1 LNIDNAL
8 NLFDKFEGDKFVQSL
23 IAQSNAKNILLEVK
37 ESEENFPNFT
47 EGLNERITSIAF
59 TYLSIGCALR
69 DKGGNS
75 EVASAAFEKAGDIL
89 HYIHSPKCVNHDNSN
104 FLLVISSLSFYLA
117 AQYSKSFIVIK
128 GVEGTSAFIN
138 LISYFL
144 KKDFNNLLGEINR
157 VQLSDDFKGS
167 SIVLLDDELE
177 QNSKYY
183 SAILS
188 KALNLILE
196 YIYSGE
202 ECYLTVAYN
211 YIDDIKEL
219 ASIDDDPVTWWIA
232 RLLLILIKT
241 FNQYSFWNVLPKL
254 IDSKLTDDY
263 VTQLAL
269 NSPPITEMFF
279 AQYNAVHAM
288 QNSSDIVLSLPT
300 SSGKTRI
307 AEVAILEALVNN
319 PSSKVLYLAPFRSLS
334 YEVEE
339 SMEKIFAPLGF
350 TTTFL
355 YGGGQYSKLDKAL
368 IENSNVIIATPEKA
382 KAIIRADEGIADGI
396 DLLII
401 DEGHLLG
408 AEERLIKIELFIEE
422 LKHHIKK
429 NNGKIVL
436 LSAVLPNTKDISRWI
451 SGNENHV
458 YKTDKTIANKRFGI
472 VKWTHSKNINIE
484 WLGEPKSFNQNF
496 VDKFL
501 PRKATTKFFPNDKNE
516 GIASVAFKMSK
527 LGTVLLFLAQ
537 ARYVVSNAK
546 RVLKAMGGAPK
557 KHVYQN
563 KNLIETFYLA
573 CHEAGVE
580 EIFKLAEYG
589 ILCHFGKLPTEV
601 RMLLEKI
608 MRSEKVKVILS
619 TTSLGQGVNI
629 GISTVIFADVFRDHQ
644 SGAKIDSKDF
654 WNIAGRAGRA
664 FSDIEG
670 KVLYCVDET
679 KWTCQRDLQ
688 LCSSYFDISKM
699 DHAQSGLLALMK
711 HIKSVAVKCNV
722 SFDMLLQL
730 VAEND
735 FSKLTNGSDDY
746 SSQSAALFDW
756 LDDTL
761 LAFNYKNNASI
772 SVDPSSWIDDAFRC
786 SLAYIQAE
794 KDTEVSPKQ
803 VIEFLKSRNKAV
815 IKMAGASENWEGI
828 VKSGVPLSSSAVL
841 NDSIDIIKEIIRLYT
856 DSDKSVISL
865 IEFSKRIENVIQ
877 KMPTASF
884 KHGFDNDNINKVREK
899 WFSATPLSVIA
910 GIKDGQKICVSYFS
924 MILPWAINAIVR
936 KLYDLGLDEEAK
948 VMEELAVY
956 SEIGVP
962 NMDASYIYLAGVRSR
977 ATALDL
983 SKVLN
988 GKIKGINKSKLVEL
1002 LDKHLKDIQLCCTEA
1017 TLRWVELFDVNL
1029 SKQKSEKNHQI
1040 NNFTLTNII
1049 TGGDLLN
1056 VRSFMSKVYLCSPD
1070 FEKKIKIE
1078 SSKEFPF
1085 DKVSNNPRVYF
1096 KCENNVWKMKVRG
1109 EVTSK

>member
-1 LNIDNAL
+1 MNIDRAL
-8 NLFDKFEGDKFVQSL
+8 ELFSEFERDSFVQNL
-23 IAQSNAKNILLEVK
+23 IAQSNAKNILLEVN

-47 EGLNERITSIAF
+47 EGLDERITSIAF
-59 TYLSIGCALR
+59 TYLSIGCAIR
-69 DKGGNS
+69 EKGETS
-75 EVASAAFEKAGDIL
+75 EVASTAFEKAGDIL
-89 HYIHSPKCVNHDNSN
+89 HYIHSPENNKHGNSN

-128 GVEGTSAFIN
+128 SVEGTSSFIN
-138 LISYFL
+138 LVSYFL
-144 KKDFNNLLGEINR
+144 KKDFDNLLNEINK
-157 VQLSDDFKGS
+157 VQLSDEFIDA
-167 SIVLLDDELE
+167 SIGLIEGELE
-177 QNSKYY
+177 KNSKYY

-196 YIYSGE
+196 YIYSGKE
-202 ECYLTVAYN
+202 DYLVLAYD
-211 YIDDIKEL
+211 YISDIKEL
-219 ASIDDDPVTWWIA
+219 SSIDDEPVTWWIA
-232 RLLLILIKT
+232 RLLLIQIKT
-241 FNQYSFWNVLPKL
+241 FKQYSFWNVLPKL

-269 NSPPITEMFF
+269 NNPPITEMFF
-279 AQYNAVHAM
+279 AQYNAVQAM

-307 AEVAILEALVNN
+307 AEIAILEALVNN

-339 SMEKIFAPLGF
+339 SMDNMFSPLGF
-350 TTTFL
+350 STTFL

-436 LSAVLPNTKDISRWI
+436 LSAVLPNAKDISKWI
-451 SGNENHV
+451 SGNENNI
-458 YKTDKTIANKRFGI
+458 YETDKTIANKRFGI
-472 VKWTHSKNINIE
+472 AKWNSSKNINIE

-496 VDKFL
+496 VEKFL
-501 PRKATTKFFPNDKNE
+501 PSNAKTKYFPNDKSE
-516 GIASVAFKMSK
+516 GIASVALKMSK
-527 LGTVLLFLAQ
+527 TGTVLLFTAQ
-537 ARYVVSNAK
+537 ARYVVSNARK
-546 RVLKAMGGAPK
+546 VLKAMGGAPK

-563 KNLIETFYLA
+563 KNIVETFNLA

-601 RMLLEKI
+601 RILLEQI
-608 MRSEKVKVILS
+608 MRTEKVKVILS

-629 GISTVIFADVFRDHQ
+629 GISTVIFADVFMDHQ
-644 SGAKIDSKDF
+644 SGARIDSKDF

-670 KVLYCVDET
+670 KVLYCIDET
-679 KWTCQRDLQ
+679 KLTSTRNLR

-699 DHAQSGLLALMK
+699 DHAQSGLLALIK
-711 HIKSVAVKCNV
+711 YLKSVAVKCNV
-722 SFDMLLQL
+722 SFDILLQL

-735 FSKLTNGSDDY
+735 FSKLVNGSEDY
-746 SSQSAALFDW
+746 CSNFEALFDW

-761 LAFNYKNNASI
+761 LAFDYKNNASVSI
-772 SVDPSSWIDDAFRC
+772 NPSSWIDDAFRC

-794 KDTEVSPKQ
+794 NDNEVSPEQ
-803 VIEFLKSRNKAV
+803 IIEFLKSRNKAV
-815 IKMAGASENWEGI
+815 IKMAGDSENWESI

-841 NDSIDIIKEIIRLYT
+841 NDSMGEIKEIILFYQG
-856 DSDKSVISL
+856 SDKSLISL
-865 IEFSKRIENVIQ
+865 IEFSKRIENLIQ

-884 KHGFDNDNINKVREK
+884 KHKFDDENINKVREK

-910 GIKDGQKICVSYFS
+910 DIEDGQEICVSYFS

-936 KLYDLGLDEEAK
+936 KLYDLDLDEEAK
-948 VMEELAVY
+948 LMEELAVY
-956 SEIGVP
+956 CEIGVP
-962 NMDASYIYLAGVRSR
+962 NMDAGYIYLAGIKSR

-983 SKVLN
+983 SKILN
-988 GKIKGINKSKLVEL
+988 GKIKAINKFQLVGL
-1002 LDKHLKDIQLCCTEA
+1002 LDKYSIDIQLCCSET
-1017 TLRWVELFDVNL
+1017 TCKWVELFNVNL
-1029 SKQKSEKNHQI
+1029 SKQKNKPIHKI
-1040 NNFTLTNII
+1040 NNFKLKQTVTNSNF
-1049 TGGDLLN
+1049 LS
-1056 VRSFMSKVYLCSPD
+1056 VRSFNGRHYLCTPD
-1070 FEKKIKIE
+1070 FEEKIGVI
-1078 SSKEFPF
+1078 SDNRFPF
-1085 DKVSNNPRVYF
+1085 ETASNNPRVYF
-1096 KCENNVWKMKVRG
+1096 KREKSVWKMKARG
-1109 EVTSK
+1109 E

>member
-1 LNIDNAL
+1 MNIDKAL
-8 NLFDKFEGDKFVQSL
+8 DLFSEFENDNFVQNL
-23 IAQSNAKNILLEVK
+23 IAQSNAKNILLEVN
-37 ESEENFPNFT
+37 EPEENFPNFT
-47 EGLNERITSIAF
+47 EGLDERITSIAF

-69 DKGGNS
+69 EKGENS
-75 EVASAAFEKAGDIL
+75 EVASAAFEKAGNVL
-89 HYIHSPKCVNHDNSN
+89 HYIHSPKSVNHNNSN

-117 AQYSKSFIVIK
+117 PQYSKSFIVIK
-128 GVEGTSAFIN
+128 DVEGTSPFIN
-138 LISYFL
+138 LVSYFL
-144 KKDFNNLLGEINR
+144 KKDFENLLGEINL
-157 VQLSDDFKGS
+157 VQFSDDFKAS
-167 SIVLLDDELE
+167 SIDLLDEELE

-196 YIYSGE
+196 YVYSGE
-202 ECYLTVAYN
+202 EDYLALAYN
-211 YIDDIKEL
+211 YICDIKDL
-219 ASIDDDPVTWWIA
+219 SSIDDEPVTWWIA
-232 RLLLILIKT
+232 RLLLIQIKT
-241 FNQYSFWNVLPKL
+241 FKQYSFWNVLPKL
-254 IDSKLTDDY
+254 IDSKLTYDY

-269 NSPPITEMFF
+269 NNPPITEMFF
-279 AQYNAVHAM
+279 AQYNAVQAM

-307 AEVAILEALVNN
+307 AEIAILEALVNN

-339 SMEKIFAPLGF
+339 SMDKMFSPLGF

-436 LSAVLPNTKDISRWI
+436 LSAVLPNTKDISKWI
-451 SGNENHV
+451 SGNENNI
-458 YKTDKTIANKRFGI
+458 YETNKTIANKRFGI

-496 VDKFL
+496 VEKFL
-501 PRKATTKFFPNDKNE
+501 PRRAITKYFPNDKNE
-516 GIASVAFKMSK
+516 GIASVALKMSK
-527 LGTVLLFLAQ
+527 SGTVLLFIAQ
-537 ARYVVSNAK
+537 ARYVVSNAR

-563 KNLIETFYLA
+563 KNLIKTFNLA
-573 CHEAGVE
+573 CHEAGAE

-601 RMLLEKI
+601 RILLEQI

-629 GISTVIFADVFRDHQ
+629 GISTVIFADVFMDHQ
-644 SGAKIDSKDF
+644 SGARIDSKDF

-670 KVLYCVDET
+670 RVLYCIDET
-679 KWTCQRDLQ
+679 KWTSARDLQ
-688 LCSSYFDISKM
+688 LCSSYFDVSKM
-699 DHAQSGLLALMK
+699 DHAQSGLLTLIK
-711 HIKSVAVKCNV
+711 YIKSVAVKCNV
-722 SFDMLLQL
+722 SFDILLQL

-735 FSKLTNGSDDY
+735 FSKLVNGSDDY
-746 SSQSAALFDW
+746 YSNFAALFDW

-761 LAFNYKNNASI
+761 LAFDYKNNAFT
-772 SVDPSSWIDDAFRC
+772 SVDSSSWIDDVFRC

-794 KDTEVSPKQ
+794 NDIEISPDQ
-803 VIEFLKSRNKAV
+803 IIEFLKSRNKAV
-815 IKMAGASENWEGI
+815 MKMAGDSANWESI

-841 NDSIDIIKEIIRLYT
+841 NDSLDKIKEIILLYN
-856 DSDKSVISL
+856 DSDKSVSNL
-865 IEFSKRIENVIQ
+865 IEFSKRIEHLIQ

-884 KHGFDNDNINKVREK
+884 KHEFDNDNINKVREK
-899 WFSATPLSVIA
+899 WFSGAPLSAIA
-910 GIKDGQKICVSYFS
+910 EIKDGQKICASYFS

-936 KLYDLGLDEEAK
+936 KLYDLNLDKEAELL
-948 VMEELAVY
+948 EELALF
-956 SEIGVP
+956 SEVGVP
-962 NMDASYIYLAGVRSR
+962 NMDAVKIYLAGIKSR
-977 ATALDL
+977 VAALDL
-983 SKVLN
+983 SYVLN
-988 GKIKGINKSKLVEL
+988 DKLKGINKSKLLNL
-1002 LDKHLKDIQLCCTEA
+1002 LNEYKTDIEFICSETTLK
-1017 TLRWVELFDVNL
+1017 WVELFNIGL
-1029 SKQKSEKNHQI
+1029 SKEI
-1040 NNFTLTNII
+1040 NEPI
-1049 TGGDLLN
+1049 TEINDFKLKDAINSKLLN
-1056 VRSFMSKVYLCSPD
+1056 VRTFNAKHYLCTPD
-1070 FEKKIKIE
+1070 FEEKIGIISDHKL
-1078 SSKEFPF
+1078 PF
-1085 DKVSNNPRVYF
+1085 EKVSNNPKVYF
-1096 KCENNVWKMKVRG
+1096 KRKGNVWKMKVRG
-1109 EVTSK
+1109 EVASK

>member
-1 LNIDNAL
+1 MNIDNAL
-8 NLFDKFEGDKFVQSL
+8 ALFDKFEGDRFVQSL

-37 ESEENFPNFT
+37 EPEENFPNFT

-75 EVASAAFEKAGDIL
+75 EVASAAFEKAGDVL
-89 HYIHSPKCVNHDNSN
+89 HYIHSPKGVNHDNSN

-117 AQYSKSFIVIK
+117 SQYSKSFIVIK
-128 GVEGTSAFIN
+128 GVEGTSVFIN

-157 VQLSDDFKGS
+157 VQFSDDFKGS
-167 SIVLLDDELE
+167 PIALLDDELE
-177 QNSKYY
+177 KNSKYY

-202 ECYLTVAYN
+202 ENYLTVAYN

-219 ASIDDDPVTWWIA
+219 ASIDDEPVTWWIA
-232 RLLLILIKT
+232 RLLLIQIKT
-241 FNQYSFWNVLPKL
+241 FNKYSFWNVLPKL

-288 QNSSDIVLSLPT
+288 KNSSDIVLSLPT

-307 AEVAILEALVNN
+307 AEIAILEALVNN

-339 SMEKIFAPLGF
+339 SMNKIFTPLGF

-382 KAIIRADEGIADGI
+382 KAIIRADEGIANDI

-422 LKHHIKK
+422 LKHHINK

-451 SGNENHV
+451 SGNENHI
-458 YKTDKTIANKRFGI
+458 YETDKTIANKRFGI

-484 WLGEPKSFNQNF
+484 WLGEPQSFNQNF
-496 VDKFL
+496 IDKFL
-501 PRKATTKFFPNDKNE
+501 PHRALTKYFPNDKNE
-516 GIASVAFKMSK
+516 GVASVAFKMSK

-537 ARYVVSNAK
+537 ARYVVSNAR
-546 RVLKAMGGAPK
+546 RVLKAMGKAPK

-563 KNLIETFYLA
+563 KNLIEIFYLA
-573 CHEAGVE
+573 CYEAGVE

-601 RMLLEKI
+601 RMLLEQI

-644 SGAKIDSKDF
+644 SEARIGSKDF

-670 KVLYCVDET
+670 KVLYCIDET
-679 KWTCQRDLQ
+679 KWNSSRDLQ

-699 DHAQSGLLALMK
+699 EHAQSGLLAL
-711 HIKSVAVKCNV
+711 IKYLKRVAKKCNV

-735 FSKLTNGSDDY
+735 FSKLTSGSDDY
-746 SSQSAALFDW
+746 SSNFEALFDW

-761 LAFNYKNNASI
+761 LAFDYKNNASV
-772 SVDPSSWIDDAFRC
+772 SVDPSSWIDDVFRC

-794 KDTEVSPKQ
+794 NDNEVSPEQ
-803 VIEFLKSRNKAV
+803 IIEFLKSRNKAV
-815 IKMAGASENWEGI
+815 ITMAGDSENWESI

-841 NDSIDIIKEIIRLYT
+841 NDSIGEIKEIILSYQG
-856 DSDKSVISL
+856 SDKSVISL

-884 KHGFDNDNINKVREK
+884 KHEFDNDNINKVREK

-910 GIKDGQKICVSYFS
+910 DIKDGQKICVSYFS

-936 KLYDLGLDEEAK
+936 KLYDLGLDKEAR

-983 SKVLN
+983 SNVLN
-988 GKIKGINKSKLVEL
+988 GKIKGINKSKLVDL
-1002 LDKHLKDIQLCCTEA
+1002 LYKNLRDIQLHCSKA

-1029 SKQKSEKNHQI
+1029 SKQKSEKNHKI
-1040 NNFTLTNII
+1040 FDFTLTKAV
-1049 TGGDLLN
+1049 TGGHLLN
-1056 VRSFMSKVYLCSPD
+1056 VRSFMSELYLCSPD

-1078 SSKEFPF
+1078 ASKEFPF

-1096 KCENNVWKMKVRG
+1096 KCKNNVWKMKVRG
-1109 EVTSK
+1109 GVTSK